1 MVRRANQSKAQ
12 EVWMDLLE
20 EMVAKERRE
29 KRFDIV
35 QKSCRWIVLL

>member
-20 EMVAKERRE
+20 EMVVKERRE
-29 KRFDIV
+29 KRFDFV
-35 QKSCRWIVLL
+35 QKS

>member
-12 EVWMDLLE
+12 EVWMELLE

-29 KRFDIV
+29 KRFDFLKNSADSFV
-35 QKSCRWIVLL
+35 